1 MKNNNKGG
9 RGNGKGKGRGKPR
22 PNAGGSS
29 GSSKKVGLTAELKHH
44 VFDYGYA
51 ACAELLTTSW
61 DKFVTYTGQK
71 LSEDIASELRSRET
85 LVLPKPEIPEHAV
98 AKHESEVARLQD
110 QEQRLMEAR
119 KDALDHLELALGGAD
134 PGSEKAK
141 LQIEIAQL
149 KNEIEELAHS
159 IANPPDIVF

>member
-1 MKNNNKGG
+1 MKNNNKG
-9 RGNGKGKGRGKPR
+9 RGNGKGRGKGKPR
-22 PNAGGSS
+22 PKAGGSS
-29 GSSKKVGLTAELKHH
+29 GPNKEVGLTAELKHH
-44 VFDYGYA
+44 VFDYGHA

-61 DKFVTYTGQK
+61 DKFVIYIGQK

-85 LVLPKPEIPEHAV
+85 LVLPKPEMPVHV
-98 AKHESEVARLQD
+98 MAKYEAEVARMED
-110 QEQRLMEAR
+110 QQERLMEAR
-119 KDALDHLELALGGAD
+119 KEALNHLELALGSAN

-159 IANPPDIVF
+159 IANPPDIVL